1 MALIEWTD
9 DFSVGV
15 EVFDDD
21 HKILIGMI
29 NELHEALN
37 EGRGLDLVEDIFDRL
52 EDYTNTHLASE
63 ESLMKSTGYAGY
75 EEHKLAHE
83 DWIKKLQEFKDK
95 YQNEELILADVA
107 MNQFLHSWLVDHI
120 RGVDLL
126 YKDHFKEKGYT

>member
-52 EDYTNTHLASE
+52 EDYTNTHLSSE
-63 ESLMKSTGYAGY
+63 ESLMESTGYAGY

-95 YQNEELILADVA
+95 YQNEGLILADVA

-126 YKDHFKEKGYT
+126 YKDHFKEKGYK

>member
-29 NELHEALN
+29 NDLHEALN
-37 EGRGLDLVEDIFDRL
+37 EGRGLDLVEDIFDQL
-52 EDYTNTHLASE
+52 EDYTHTHFSSE

-83 DWIKKLQEFKDK
+83 DWIKQLKEFKDK

-120 RGVDLL
+120 RGVDFL
-126 YKDHFKEKGYT
+126 YKDHFKEKGYK